1 MQKQG
6 AKDLSVLVALERLC
20 NCTYCSRW
28 SLVATMRDAAPVTL
42 TQSAFERQRAGYSP
56 LVWAA
61 LLVVYV
67 VWGSTYLAMRE
78 VVHYV
83 PPFLMAG
90 TRFVLM
96 GAVLFGILALRGEPL
111 PTRQGWVA
119 SAPVGVLMFVMGN
132 GTVALAEK
140 SIDSG
145 VAAVV
150 CGTMPLCMSAMR
162 LLFGERTTRREWTA
176 MLLGLLGVASLYFG
190 KHLTFHIT
198 ASLLL
203 MLAPLSWA
211 LGSILT
217 RRLPLPLGLM
227 AAATQMVTGGVVG
240 LMVSLALR
248 EGLPPYIPTSALLS
262 WLYLCIFGS
271 LLAFSAYTYLLRNAR
286 PALAVSYA
294 YVNPP
299 VALAL
304 GVAFGHEQAGPE
316 VFVATLLVVLATVL
330 VVGQKDTVK

>member
-1 MQKQG
+1 M
-6 AKDLSVLVALERLC
+6 VLA
-20 NCTYCSRW
+20 S
-28 SLVATMRDAAPVTL
+28 
-42 TQSAFERQRAGYSP
+42 
-56 LVWAA
+56 

-78 VVHYV
+78 VVQHV

-96 GAVLFGILALRGEPL
+96 GAVLFGILTLRGAPL
-111 PTRQGWVA
+111 PTRQGWLA
-119 SAPVGVLMFVMGN
+119 SIPVGALMFVMGN

-145 VAAVV
+145 IAAVV

-162 LLFGERTTRREWTA
+162 LFFGERTSRREWVA
-176 MLLGLLGVASLYFG
+176 MLLGLLGVAALYFG
-190 KHLTFHIT
+190 KQLTFHLA
-198 ASLLL
+198 ASLVL
-203 MLAPLSWA
+203 MVAPLSWA

-217 RRLPLPLGLM
+217 RRLPMPPGLM
-227 AAATQMVTGGVVG
+227 AAATPMIAGGVLG
-240 LMVSLALR
+240 LMVSLSLG
-248 EGLPPYIPTSALLS
+248 EEPPAHIPTSAILS
-262 WLYLCIFGS
+262 WLYLCFFGS

-304 GVAFGHEQAGPE
+304 GVAFGHEEAGPE
-316 VFVATLLVVLATVL
+316 VFVATALVVLATVL
-330 VVGQKDTVK
+330 VVGQKEAIK